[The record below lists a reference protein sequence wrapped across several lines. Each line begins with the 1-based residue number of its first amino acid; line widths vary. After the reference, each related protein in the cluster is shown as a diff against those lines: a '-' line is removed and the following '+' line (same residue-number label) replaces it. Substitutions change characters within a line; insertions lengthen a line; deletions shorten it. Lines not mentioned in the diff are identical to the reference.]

1 MRTISY
7 SVNPFASILAGNRCV
22 NGTHT
27 HTHDARRGDVMETHE
42 KEIYGLMIYTIQA
55 AAAVKD
61 AISLRRRT
69 VRRESERELL
79 VGMNG
84 KKARKVIIIIKN
96 YSNSSSN
103 RPFAVSSNHHSR
115 SLFHCFLLLCFRMLS
130 WLDARI

>member
-1 MRTISY
+1 
-7 SVNPFASILAGNRCV
+7 
-22 NGTHT
+22 
-27 HTHDARRGDVMETHE
+27 METHE

-84 KKARKVIIIIKN
+84 KKHVK
-96 YSNSSSN
+96 
-103 RPFAVSSNHHSR
+103 
-115 SLFHCFLLLCFRMLS
+115 L
-130 WLDARI
+130 